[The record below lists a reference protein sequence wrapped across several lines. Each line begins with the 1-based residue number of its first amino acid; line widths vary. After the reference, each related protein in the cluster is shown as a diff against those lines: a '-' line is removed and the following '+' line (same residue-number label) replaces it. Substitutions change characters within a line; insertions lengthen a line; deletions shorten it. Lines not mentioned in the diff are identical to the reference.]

1 MRVTETFPHPI
12 REIENTWI
20 TLADGTRLAARIW
33 LPEDAEIQPVPAIL
47 EYLPYRKRDGT
58 AVRDALT
65 HPWMAGQG
73 YACVRVD
80 MRGNGESTGLMR
92 DEYLVQEQ
100 DDALE
105 VIDWL
110 CRQPWCD
117 GNVGMQGIS
126 WGGFNSLQVAARRPP
141 MLKAIITLCSTDDR
155 YRDDIHYK
163 GGALLME
170 NLGWAATMLNF
181 SAAVPDP
188 ALVGEDWKAQW
199 LERLDNMPLLAADWL
214 EHPVKDA
221 YWRHGSINEN
231 YADIQAAVYCIG
243 GWGDAYRNSVARM
256 FEHLPG
262 PKKALVGPW
271 IHKYPHFAVP
281 NPAIGFLQEA
291 RRWWD
296 HWLKGIDN
304 GIMDEPAGTFY
315 LQDALPPRPSYAER
329 PGAWARTPTWPPAE
343 VSEQCWSLTG
353 EGLRVGEHAL
363 AHTCPFESPVT
374 TGLGQGRWCAIWYG
388 PDGPTDQR
396 RDDALSLCFDS
407 PPLTEPLDLLGA
419 PRLRLTVASDTTG
432 GQLVARLN
440 AVAPD
445 GQVQQITYGVRNLA
459 VDDDLTGARVL
470 RPGAPFTVTLDLDQI
485 GCRLPAGHR
494 LRLSL
499 ATGSFPLLWPG
510 PHVTVL
516 TLQPGAQQLDLP
528 VFQGTFCASPFAA
541 PENAPPARL
550 ETLRQA
556 SPRRVIRE
564 DVGSGEVQVEIDDD
578 LGALRFLDHGLWVD
592 QLCRERY
599 SAHPDDPL
607 ATRAEIH
614 WTYRAGRDA
623 WQVAVESRVTLTGD
637 AEWFQ
642 LDAQQIAQSDGE
654 EVSRR
659 IWSRRLPRGPH

>member
-1 MRVTETFPHPI
+1 MPVRETFPRSI
-12 REIENTWI
+12 WEIENTWI
-20 TLADGTRLAARIW
+20 SLADGTRLAARIW
-33 LPEDAEIQPVPAIL
+33 LPEDAETCPVPAIL

-65 HPWMAGQG
+65 HPWMAGHG
-73 YACVRVD
+73 YACIRVD
-80 MRGNGESTGLMR
+80 MRGNGESEGLMF
-92 DEYLVQEQ
+92 DEYLKQEQ

-126 WGGFNSLQVAARRPP
+126 WGGFNSLQVAARRPAA
-141 MLKAIITLCSTDDR
+141 LKAIITLCSTDDR
-155 YRDDIHYK
+155 YADDIHYK

-188 ALVGEDWKAQW
+188 LLVGAAWRERW
-199 LERLDNMPLLAADWL
+199 LERLDRMPMLAANWL

-221 YWRHGSINEN
+221 YWRHGSINEG

-243 GWGDAYRNSVARM
+243 GWGDAYRNTVARM
-256 FEHLPG
+256 FERLPG
-262 PKKALVGPW
+262 PKKALMGPW

-291 RRWWD
+291 KRWWD

-304 GIMDEPAGTFY
+304 GIMDEPAGAFY
-315 LQDALPPRPSYAER
+315 LQDALPPKPSYAER
-329 PGAWARTPTWPPAE
+329 PGAWARVAAWPPE
-343 VSEQCWSLTG
+343 EGEELCWSLSDTG
-353 EGLRVGEHAL
+353 LVRDLRSLEQPRTFG
-363 AHTCPFESPVT
+363 SPAT

-407 PPLTEPLDLLGA
+407 PPLDEALDLLGS
-419 PRLRLTVASDTTG
+419 PRLNLTLASDGTG

-459 VDDDLTGARVL
+459 VSDDLAEQRALT
-470 RPGAPFTVTLDLDQI
+470 PGAPVTVELALDQI
-485 GCRLPAGHR
+485 GYRVPAGYR
-494 LRLSL
+494 LRVSLST
-499 ATGSFPLLWPG
+499 ASFPLLWPS
-510 PHVTVL
+510 PRL
-516 TLQPGAQQLDLP
+516 TRLSLQPGLQTLVLP
-528 VFQGTFCASPFAA
+528 RFHGALGNSPFAE
-541 PENAPPARL
+541 PESAPPARL
-550 ETLRQA
+550 EVLRQA
-556 SPRRVIRE
+556 RPGRVIRE
-564 DVGSGEVQVEIDDD
+564 DVASGEIQVEIDDD
-578 LGALRFLDHGLWVD
+578 LGAVRFLDHGLEVD
-592 QLCRERY
+592 QRCRERY
-599 SAHPDDPL
+599 RTLPDDPL
-607 ATRAEIH
+607 ATSAEIQWH
-614 WTYRAGRDA
+614 YRAGRAD
-623 WQVAVESRVTLTGD
+623 WQVEVDSRLALSSD
-637 AEWFQ
+637 AEHFLLEVEQ
-642 LDAQQIAQSDGE
+642 VARCDGG

-659 IWSRRLPRGPH
+659 TWQRRLPRGPH